1 MTQVLPRATT
11 TGRLLTPRFVAVGLA
26 ALAYFTGDG
35 ILAAV
40 LPRYVTGP
48 LGAGTVAVGVV
59 VGAFSVSAFVLRPLA
74 GGMGDRW
81 GRKPLLVAGAGVFS
95 VSVLAYP
102 IAPGPAVLALLR
114 LLTGAGEA
122 LFFVG
127 AVSAFLDLAPPA
139 RRGEAMSLASLAL
152 YLGLGAGPAL
162 GEVTLARL
170 GFPATW
176 ALAAAAGVAAAAIA
190 ARTPETRPPLPP
202 ERPRQRLVHPAGLL
216 PGLVLLASILGMAG
230 FLAFVPLHA
239 PAVGMGGAGLPLAV
253 FSGVVV
259 AIRSLGA
266 RLPDRL
272 GAARS
277 TQLALLLSAV
287 GSALIGAWPVRS
299 GLLGG
304 AVVLGVGVGLLTP
317 AVFALAVEGAAAEE
331 RGVVIGT
338 VSAFLDIALGVG
350 PVSLGLVAAQLG
362 LSATFL
368 TSAAVAAVG
377 LVAVVVLRV
386 GRPAATG

>member
-368 TSAAVAAVG
+368 TSAAVAAAG

>member
-81 GRKPLLVAGAGVFS
+81 GRKPLLVAGAGLFS